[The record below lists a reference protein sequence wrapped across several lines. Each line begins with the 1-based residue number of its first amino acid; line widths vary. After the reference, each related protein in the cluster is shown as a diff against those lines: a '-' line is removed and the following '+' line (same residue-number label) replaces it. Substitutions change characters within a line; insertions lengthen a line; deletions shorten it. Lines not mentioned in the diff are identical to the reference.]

1 MAAREGLQAPSV
13 ALAAEAFRDAVGACT
28 CGESVRRVTEG
39 WGRQREAGRA
49 REAAH
54 VMALGQKE
62 ERPGELRLP
71 PQDPIVEQGNVSTD
85 GVMVLLRQE
94 GWKEVKLTTISAVQ
108 QLEARPLRTPH
119 PDQGRKTRPHVKL
132 THHSYQ
138 AGLWDA
144 DAMAEPQYAEGVR
157 RKLDAC
163 RRLSSVNDGA
173 VWIERITRENF
184 PEAVQIVDWSHAS
197 ERLWAVG
204 NGVFGAATAKAGR
217 WTEGC
222 LAQLWR
228 GKVDEVVAALQA
240 LALEQGRSSQE
251 VQQAAGY
258 FASNAERMA
267 YDAYREAGLPLGSGT
282 VESGA
287 RSVVQQRMKRPGRGW
302 GRESGQAMLAG
313 LSELHSGRFEQAW
326 RTPCAVT

>member
-1 MAAREGLQAPSV
+1 M
-13 ALAAEAFRDAVGACT
+13 
-28 CGESVRRVTEG
+28 RRVTEG
-39 WGRQREAGRA
+39 WGKQREAGRE
-49 REAAH
+49 RETAQA
-54 VMALGQKE
+54 MALAQKE
-62 ERPGELRLP
+62 EHPEQVRLP
-71 PQDPIVEQGNVSTD
+71 LEDPIVEQANLSTD
-85 GVMVLLRQE
+85 GVMMLVRQE
-94 GWKEVKLTTISAVQ
+94 GWKEVKLTTISAVEQ
-108 QLEARPLRTPH
+108 IEARGTS
-119 PDQGRKTRPHVKL
+119 DGQVGRQREARAHVRLTR
-132 THHSYQ
+132 HSYQ

-144 DAMAEPQYAEGVR
+144 DRMAGQQYSEGVR
-157 RKLDAC
+157 RGLDGC
-163 RRLSSVNDGA
+163 ERLSSVNDGA

-204 NGVFGAATAKAGR
+204 NAVFGAQTAQAVQ

-222 LAQLWR
+222 LSKLWR
-228 GKVDEVVAALQA
+228 GKVDEVVGRLQE
-240 LALEQGRSSQE
+240 LKLEQGRYPQE

-267 YDAYREAGLPLGSGT
+267 YDVYREAGLPLGSGT

-302 GRESGQAMLAG
+302 ERESGQAMLAG

-326 RTPCAVT
+326 HTPCSVAA